1 VVPYGSTQSE
11 RTLMARALALLFAAG
26 ATLVLVT
33 LALPHAPD
41 ADELG
46 LTIPPLIAYAVAAT
60 LVALGS
66 RARVATLQVFL
77 VGGSVLITL
86 CVLYGGAGAAV
97 YPPLYVLVSSYAFFF
112 FRLRAALAQI
122 AIAGALYASALLATS
137 NTEVEAGMWVMV
149 LGTIAVGGAL
159 VGRLVAAFRAR
170 AADIAMVSEMAGGSD
185 AAAALRATCEG
196 IAASLRT
203 DVAIVLEPASEGDGL
218 TVAAMA
224 GSAESGLVFMGT
236 KARAA
241 LQRAFKT
248 GEPAVVESDEAP
260 RGLRRLGGATLGL
273 AQPILRENAA
283 VAVLAV
289 AWTSPRRGLPARTRS
304 VALLFAA
311 EASLALD
318 RAEQALQDRARQALE
333 INDNIVQGLVMAKY
347 TAQRGDVEAAARA
360 IDDTLARA
368 RKLISDQLADVVT
381 GRGIRPG
388 DLARAE
394 AAGVGRD
401 GADGARAPT
410 RSPPA
415 PPAPGYPQA
424 R

>member
-1 VVPYGSTQSE
+1 MVPYGSTQSE

-46 LTIPPLIAYAVAAT
+46 LTIPPLIAYVVAAT

-122 AIAGALYASALLATS
+122 AIAGALYAGALLATS

-159 VGRLVAAFRAR
+159 VGRLIAAFRAR

-185 AAAALRATCEG
+185 AGAALRATCEG
-196 IAASLRT
+196 IAAALRT
-203 DVAIVLEPASEGDGL
+203 DVAIVLEPAPDGDGL

-224 GSAESGLVFMGT
+224 GSAESGLAFTGA

-241 LQRAFKT
+241 LERAFKT
-248 GEPAVVESDEAP
+248 GQPAVVESDEAP
-260 RGLRRLGGATLGL
+260 RGMRRFDGVTLGL

-289 AWTSPRRGLPARTRS
+289 AWTSPRRSLPERARS
-304 VALLFAA
+304 AALLFAA

-318 RAEQALQDRARQALE
+318 RAEQVAQDRERQALE

-347 TAQRGDVEAAARA
+347 TAQRGDVEASTRA
-360 IDDTLARA
+360 IDDTLSRA
-368 RKLISDQLADVVT
+368 RKLISDQLAEVVS

-394 AAGVGRD
+394 AAGVGR
-401 GADGARAPT
+401 GGTASPRAPT
-410 RSPPA
+410 PSPP
-415 PPAPGYPQA
+415 PASP

>member
-1 VVPYGSTQSE
+1 MVPYGSTQSE

-33 LALPHAPD
+33 LALPHAAD

-60 LVALGS
+60 LVALGP
-66 RARVATLQVFL
+66 RASVRTLQGFL

-86 CVLYGGAGAAV
+86 CVLYGGAGATV

-122 AIAGALYASALLATS
+122 VIAGALYASVLLT
-137 NTEVEAGMWVMV
+137 TTDTGVEAGMWVMV
-149 LGTIAVGGAL
+149 MGTIAIGGAL

-170 AADIAMVSEMAGGSD
+170 AADVATVSAMAGGSN
-185 AAAALRATCEG
+185 AAAALRATCDG
-196 IAASLRT
+196 IVASLRAP
-203 DVAIVLEPASEGDGL
+203 VAIVLELASDGDGL

-224 GSAESGLVFMGT
+224 GSSESGLVFTGT
-236 KARAA
+236 KARSAFE
-241 LQRAFKT
+241 QAFKT
-248 GEPAVVESDEAP
+248 GRPAVVESDEAP
-260 RGLRRLGGATLGL
+260 RGPRRLSGTTLGL

-289 AWTSPRRGLPARTRS
+289 AWTSPRRSLPERTRS

-318 RAEQALQDRARQALE
+318 RAEQAAQDRRRQALE

-347 TAQRGDVEAAARA
+347 TAQRGDVEAATRA
-360 IDDTLARA
+360 IDDTLTRA
-368 RKLISDQLADVVT
+368 RRLISDQLGEVVS

-394 AAGVGRD
+394 AAGVGYD
-401 GADGARAPT
+401 GAADPGGPT
-410 RSPPA
+410 RSPP
-415 PPAPGYPQA
+415 PGSP

>member
-1 VVPYGSTQSE
+1 
-11 RTLMARALALLFAAG
+11 M
-26 ATLVLVT
+26 
-33 LALPHAPD
+33 
-41 ADELG
+41 
-46 LTIPPLIAYAVAAT
+46 
-60 LVALGS
+60 
-66 RARVATLQVFL
+66 
-77 VGGSVLITL
+77 
-86 CVLYGGAGAAV
+86 
-97 YPPLYVLVSSYAFFF
+97 
-112 FRLRAALAQI
+112 
-122 AIAGALYASALLATS
+122 
-137 NTEVEAGMWVMV
+137 
-149 LGTIAVGGAL
+149 
-159 VGRLVAAFRAR
+159 
-170 AADIAMVSEMAGGSD
+170 
-185 AAAALRATCEG
+185 
-196 IAASLRT
+196 ASLRT

-224 GSAESGLVFMGT
+224 GSAESGLVFMGA

-241 LQRAFKT
+241 LERAFKT

-283 VAVLAV
+283 VAELAV
-289 AWTSPRRGLPARTRS
+289 AWTSPRRGLSERTRS
-304 VALLFAA
+304 AALLFAA

-318 RAEQALQDRARQALE
+318 RAERAAQDRARQALE

-368 RKLISDQLADVVT
+368 RRLISDQLAEVVT

-394 AAGVGRD
+394 AAGIGRD
-401 GADGARAPT
+401 GPDGAGAPT
-410 RSPPA
+410 TPPPA